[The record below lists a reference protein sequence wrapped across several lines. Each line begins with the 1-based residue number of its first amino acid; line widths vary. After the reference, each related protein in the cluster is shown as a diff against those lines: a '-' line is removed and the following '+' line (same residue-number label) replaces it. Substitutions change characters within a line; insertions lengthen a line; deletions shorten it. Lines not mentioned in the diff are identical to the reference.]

1 MIPLPKEFRGLL
13 LIVCGPTGTGKTTVS
28 ERLVASHPEIE
39 RIVTCTTRP
48 PRSREQHGVD
58 YFFLSNPEFDAAL
71 AQDEFLEWAQVHA
84 WRYGTKKS
92 TVLDRLEHNA
102 DLVVNVDVRGAQA
115 YRKAFADNPV
125 VRGRLVTV
133 FIMPPDLQTIRA
145 RLVERGQDLPEQ
157 IERRLKTALYEIE
170 QWADFDYCIV
180 TGSKDQDY
188 ARLEGIW
195 LAERCRVTRLC
206 ASLLAESAPDSA
218 EDDAH
223 THPPFPGP

>member
-39 RIVTCTTRP
+39 RIVTCTTRA
-48 PRSREQHGVD
+48 PRERERDGVD
-58 YFFLSNPEFDAAL
+58 YFFLSNPEFDEAL

-92 TVLDRLEHNA
+92 VVFDRLAHGT
-102 DLVVNVDVRGAQA
+102 DLVVNVDVQGAQA
-115 YRKAFADNPV
+115 YRRAFAGPPAM
-125 VRGRLVTV
+125 RGRLVTV

-145 RLVERGQDLPEQ
+145 RLVARGQDSPEQ
-157 IERRLKTALYEIE
+157 IERRLQTAQSEIE
-170 QWADFDYCIV
+170 QWVNFDYCLV
-180 TGSKDQDY
+180 TGSKDRDY

-195 LAERCRVTRLC
+195 TAEKCRVSRL
-206 ASLLAESAPDSA
+206 APS
-218 EDDAH
+218 
-223 THPPFPGP
+223 T